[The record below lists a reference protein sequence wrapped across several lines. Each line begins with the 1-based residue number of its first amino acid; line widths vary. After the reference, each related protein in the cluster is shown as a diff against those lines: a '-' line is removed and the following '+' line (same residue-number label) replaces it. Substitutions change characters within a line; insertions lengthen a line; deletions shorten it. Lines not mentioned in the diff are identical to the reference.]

1 MLLNV
6 CEDRNIKFDIIKT
19 ILMQKKSGLI
29 LVIYYLLILLEACH
43 IIWLFKLCYFFLL
56 SQF

>member
-43 IIWLFKLCYFFLL
+43 II
-56 SQF
+56 